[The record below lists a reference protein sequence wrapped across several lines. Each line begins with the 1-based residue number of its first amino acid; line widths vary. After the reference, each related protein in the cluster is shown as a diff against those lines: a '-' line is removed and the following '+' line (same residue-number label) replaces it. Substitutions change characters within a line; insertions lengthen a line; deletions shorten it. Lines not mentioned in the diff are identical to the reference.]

1 MTKQKGGKLDDEEI
15 LEFQERVTSIS
26 ARELPFIKEVEKIL
40 VKAPD
45 EIDRDFKNSFINA
58 AKGFKDSLVDGIQ
71 EAIVSGE
78 SLGDVLQSAAYNFA
92 QAISKASFSKLAD
105 QIIGGSTSGG
115 GGGIFSG
122 IGKILGFNQG
132 GMVNG
137 GSGSKDDVPAML
149 MGGEYVMKKSA
160 VNKYGSGFMES
171 INAGKAPSE
180 IQKFANGGP
189 VRRKDEKIQSGQGGL
204 FVPGTYGGAIKGK
217 EDLLSFAT
225 QSFTSGA
232 NDARIS
238 GAAQSGGGF
247 SGVTLEPESKRLTN
261 LGRKMGTPL
270 QQATQSA
277 KEQAF
282 GIYTQQLGLEEQY
295 REQQK
300 ARKKAFKNQ
309 LISAGIGIAAGGLVK
324 GFKLGA
330 KNAGGL
336 LGGFKDGFGAGLKQF
351 GKGFVGGLKGSVFGG
366 EIKGAQGTFGGLK
379 NIFSARGNISNQKEL
394 FEYIQKNPNS
404 DLAKST
410 DLFGT
415 ASRAY
420 TVDSGP
426 QTLAQAS
433 GFSYA
438 GGGGL
443 PQYRPDDLN
452 RVLQGG
458 LLPSRRATGGYVSET
473 AGVDTVPTMLSGG
486 EFVMNSAAA
495 DRVGRGNLEKMNSGV
510 SGEESKSVG
519 NDELLRK
526 LDDLIEATKESTGEI
541 NITVNGEGGRE
552 EEESSGGGGNR
563 EFAKKLKEQVV
574 NIIEEEKRLGGSL
587 RNDKL

>member
-1 MTKQKGGKLDDEEI
+1 
-15 LEFQERVTSIS
+15 
-26 ARELPFIKEVEKIL
+26 
-40 VKAPD
+40 
-45 EIDRDFKNSFINA
+45 
-58 AKGFKDSLVDGIQ
+58 
-71 EAIVSGE
+71 
-78 SLGDVLQSAAYNFA
+78 
-92 QAISKASFSKLAD
+92 
-105 QIIGGSTSGG
+105 
-115 GGGIFSG
+115 
-122 IGKILGFNQG
+122 
-132 GMVNG
+132 
-137 GSGSKDDVPAML
+137 
-149 MGGEYVMKKSA
+149 
-160 VNKYGSGFMES
+160 
-171 INAGKAPSE
+171 
-180 IQKFANGGP
+180 
-189 VRRKDEKIQSGQGGL
+189 
-204 FVPGTYGGAIKGK
+204 
-217 EDLLSFAT
+217 
-225 QSFTSGA
+225 
-232 NDARIS
+232 
-238 GAAQSGGGF
+238 
-247 SGVTLEPESKRLTN
+247 
-261 LGRKMGTPL
+261 
-270 QQATQSA
+270 
-277 KEQAF
+277 
-282 GIYTQQLGLEEQY
+282 
-295 REQQK
+295 
-300 ARKKAFKNQ
+300 
-309 LISAGIGIAAGGLVK
+309 
-324 GFKLGA
+324 
-330 KNAGGL
+330 
-336 LGGFKDGFGAGLKQF
+336 
-351 GKGFVGGLKGSVFGG
+351 
-366 EIKGAQGTFGGLK
+366 LK